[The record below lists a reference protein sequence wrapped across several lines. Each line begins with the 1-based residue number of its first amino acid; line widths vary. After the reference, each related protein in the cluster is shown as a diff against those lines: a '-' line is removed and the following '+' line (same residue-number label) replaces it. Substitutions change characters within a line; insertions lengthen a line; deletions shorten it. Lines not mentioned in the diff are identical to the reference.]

1 MLIAVITDTHFSTEQ
16 EMTCGSRHTGIA
28 ADLLQEAIA
37 QLNKNIKPDLT
48 ILLGDLINDGNGAK
62 ADDELKTLLKH
73 LQLLDSPFISL
84 PGNHDG
90 TPEYFYGIFPR
101 PPAIADFGQVRFV
114 NNVDAERPGY
124 NAYRSP
130 EGIALLQQA
139 RHNWKGQIVSLQHV
153 PILPPGKSSCPYHY
167 ENDQEILQEF
177 QRQGVTLAISGHHHA
192 GVPLF
197 KDNDTYYLVA
207 PALCEKP
214 FPITLVKINDNN
226 ISSEIVHL

>member
-16 EMTCGSRHTGIA
+16 EMTCGCRHTGIA
-28 ADLLQEAIA
+28 ADLLQEAVS
-37 QLNKNIKPDLT
+37 QLNQNIKPDLT

-73 LQLLDSPFISL
+73 LRLLDSPFIAL

-114 NNVDAERPGY
+114 SNIDAERPGY

-130 EGIALLQQA
+130 EDLALLQEA
-139 RHNWKGQIVSLQHV
+139 RGNWEGQIVSLQHV

-177 QRQGVTLAISGHHHA
+177 QSQEITLAISGHYHA

-197 KDNDTYYLVA
+197 KDNDTYYLAA

-214 FPITLVKINDNN
+214 FPITLVKINENQV
-226 ISSEIVHL
+226 SSEIVHL